1 MTPISSYL
9 TIWIQDSQSHK
20 PRDIYVYVYER
31 CELYSLPSCYHVEQ
45 IILFVCRLV
54 FSLSH
59 SIEARRDPHLMI
71 SFRSKSETTES
82 GESVHEEAE
91 STI

>member
-1 MTPISSYL
+1 M
-9 TIWIQDSQSHK
+9 
-20 PRDIYVYVYER
+20 YVHER
-31 CELYSLPSCYHVEQ
+31 CEYNPSRVLPSANYFT
-45 IILFVCRLV
+45 FVCRLIL
-54 FSLSH
+54 SLSCPT
-59 SIEARRDPHLMI
+59 EACRDPYLMI

>member
-1 MTPISSYL
+1 MFISDANHTVPFVLS
-9 TIWIQDSQSHK
+9 
-20 PRDIYVYVYER
+20 
-31 CELYSLPSCYHVEQ
+31 PSANYFTLV
-45 IILFVCRLV
+45 FRLV

-59 SIEARRDPHLMI
+59 PAKALRDPYLII